1 MYSVCIC
8 LWSEPMG
15 EFLVPFLGIGSV
27 VGLYFSSFRAAFLDS
42 LVVKVSACH
51 VDGPD
56 LIPGREVI
64 FLLVF
69 FSDLVLLEPLA
80 GLPDLILR
88 VPADLS
94 HLV

>member
-1 MYSVCIC
+1 MLMVRVHGRVSCA
-8 LWSEPMG
+8 LPWDW
-15 EFLVPFLGIGSV
+15 IGSGFV
-27 VGLYFSSFRAAFLDS
+27 LFIFRAAFLDS